1 MLVKITVGEVEL
13 RVEGVDWTRRQVTSL
28 LTQVASIAVALVPDS
43 EPEQPAQP
51 MGFTAHIER
60 APEVYEDLSE
70 WFEESP

>member
-13 RVEGVDWTRRQVTSL
+13 RVEGTDFTRRQITAL
-28 LTQVASIAVALVPDS
+28 LTQVASIAVALAG
-43 EPEQPAQP
+43 EPEPETPQQP

-70 WFEESP
+70 WFED